1 MTPEAF
7 IHKHIV
13 AALVADGVPDV
24 IARGG
29 GRRRRQ
35 ALSQTRSGKP
45 QGCSFRRLFAGSAS
59 VGSVQLFESRTQAEP
74 EAATKVSDSARI
86 SLTTRGIDD
95 L

>member
-1 MTPEAF
+1 MTPESF

-29 GRRRRQ
+29 RRRRQ

-45 QGCSFRRLFAGSAS
+45 QRCSFRRLFARSAFM
-59 VGSVQLFESRTQAEP
+59 GSVQLFESRT
-74 EAATKVSDSARI
+74 
-86 SLTTRGIDD
+86 
-95 L
+95 